1 MMQLL
6 SSSATSRII
15 DSECGDL
22 SGDVVG
28 DEPMLTYIRYDMAL
42 TKENAISICP
52 ELTLQLGAWL
62 KNISAMDNRE
72 TMDLI
77 LAMAL
82 KHASD
87 RVH

>member
-1 MMQLL
+1 
-6 SSSATSRII
+6 
-15 DSECGDL
+15 
-22 SGDVVG
+22 
-28 DEPMLTYIRYDMAL
+28 MLTYIRYDMAL

-52 ELTLQLGAWL
+52 ELTLQLGAL
-62 KNISAMDNRE
+62 LNNISAMDNRE

-82 KHASD
+82 KVASD